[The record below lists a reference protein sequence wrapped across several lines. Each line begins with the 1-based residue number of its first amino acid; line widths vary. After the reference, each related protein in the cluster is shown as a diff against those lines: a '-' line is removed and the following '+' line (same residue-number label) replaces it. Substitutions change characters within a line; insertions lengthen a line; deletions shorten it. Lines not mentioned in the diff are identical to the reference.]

1 MKITRIDIRS
11 WLIDFTYNNKRFR
24 RVIHGSRQAADQA
37 IRILKEKEDKA
48 RFGIP
53 EPKKRIRIEDYI
65 NIYKDQYEY
74 PRSLRNLEIHTRTL
88 LAHFKGKFLDEITPG
103 DIEKY
108 KNKRKKEVSNGS
120 TNREL
125 STLKAMYN
133 KAINSEDYGL
143 VRNPVKKVDFL
154 KEKSEKERILTH
166 TEQER
171 LLELAKSSESDTL
184 YVFLVIALNTGMR
197 KMEIL
202 SLKWEN
208 ASFSKGRITVPKERA
223 KSGRSRE
230 IPMNDN
236 VIEELTRRD
245 KTNEYVFYNPKT
257 RTYIR
262 NIKTAFWRI
271 CRIAKVKGLRL
282 HDLRHTAASRL
293 VNDCA
298 IDIVTASKILGHSDI
313 QMTVKYIHPTDDHKR
328 LAIERLGEI
337 FKGEPRHNPVISE
350 NVVQVKR
357 SPLPHIIGH

>member
-1 MKITRIDIRS
+1 MKIIRIDNRR

-37 IRILKEKEDKA
+37 IRMLKEKEDKA

-53 EPKKRIRIEDYI
+53 EPKKRIRVEDYI
-65 NIYKDQYEY
+65 KIYKDQYEY
-74 PRSLRNLEIHTRTL
+74 PKSLRNLENHKKML
-88 LAHFKGKFLDEITPG
+88 LAYLKGKYLDEITPG

-108 KNKRKKEVSNGS
+108 KNKRKKEVGNG
-120 TNREL
+120 TINREL
-125 STLKAMYN
+125 STLKAIYN
-133 KAINSEDYGL
+133 NAINSEDYGI
-143 VRNPVKKVDFL
+143 VRNPVKRVEFL
-154 KEKSEKERILTH
+154 KEENERKRILTH

-171 LLELAKSSESDTL
+171 LLEAAKSSESDTL
-184 YVFLVIALNTGMR
+184 YIFLIIALNSGMR

-202 SLKWEN
+202 SLEWKN
-208 ASFSKGRITVPKERA
+208 VNFPRRTITIPKERA
-223 KSGRSRE
+223 KSGKSRE
-230 IPMNDN
+230 IPMNDI
-236 VIEELTRRD
+236 VYEELIKRD
-245 KTNEYVFYNPKT
+245 KMNGYVFYNPKT
-257 RTYIR
+257 HTYIR

-271 CRIAKVKGLRL
+271 SKLAKVKGLRL

-337 FKGEPRHNPVISE
+337 FRGEPRHNPVISE
-350 NVVQVKR
+350 NMTQVKR
-357 SPLPHIIGH
+357 SSLPHMRAH